1 VGTCLFEALNV
12 SEGRG
17 TDHPFEYV
25 GAPWLDNQRAAAL
38 LNELGLRGV
47 QFDPVTFTP
56 EQKPYHGRPP
66 ELAGERVHGVHVRV
80 TDRDAFEPYKAGV
93 AMVWAVHRLHPEL
106 LQWNDAVLDRLTA
119 TRRLKTMIIDGRRP
133 EEIFASWRAE
143 VAAFGARSA
152 PYRLYQ

>member
-1 VGTCLFEALNV
+1 
-12 SEGRG
+12 
-17 TDHPFEYV
+17 
-25 GAPWLDNQRAAAL
+25 
-38 LNELGLRGV
+38 
-47 QFDPVTFTP
+47 
-56 EQKPYHGRPP
+56 
-66 ELAGERVHGVHVRV
+66 VRV
-80 TDRDAFEPYKAGV
+80 TARDAIEPYKAGV